1 MTERLDR
8 LTPDQLDPAQRAVY
22 DGIAGGDR
30 AKGVQHFPLTADDGS
45 LNGPF
50 GVMLHAPGVGAALQA
65 LGSTIRFH
73 TDLSTR
79 VREIAILQVAQATGS
94 EFEWWAHERVGRAAG
109 LTDAELMQLSLGAF
123 GGEDPIETTS
133 AVFVAN
139 LLASSSVTDE
149 EYAAAAAVLSTEQL
163 IDLTVLVGY
172 YRTLAQLMTVFAVGV
187 PDGERTPVG
196 EHRHAH

>member
-1 MTERLDR
+1 VSERLPR
-8 LTPDQLDPAQRAVY
+8 LTPDQLDGPQRAVY

-30 AKGVQHFPLTADDGS
+30 AKGVQHFPLTAEDGS

-50 GVMLHAPGVGAALQA
+50 GVMLHAPGVGAALQE

-73 TDLSTR
+73 TDLPTR
-79 VREIAILQVAQATGS
+79 VREIAILQVAHATGS

-109 LTDAELMQLSLGAF
+109 LTEAELMELSMGSF
-123 GGEDPIETTS
+123 RGQDPFE
-133 AVFVAN
+133 
-139 LLASSSVTDE
+139 
-149 EYAAAAAVLSTEQL
+149 AAAAAFVGNLLTSSTVTDQEFADASGVLSTEQL

-172 YRTLAQLMTVFAVGV
+172 YRTLAQLMSVFAVGV
-187 PDGERTPVG
+187 PGGDTTPLG